1 MKRIRVD
8 AERRYEVLIGR
19 DLLGDLAEAVS
30 GATGLRLFTR
40 MQYES

>member
-19 DLLGDLAEAVS
+19 DLLGEMAEAVS
-30 GATGLRLFTR
+30 GEGSAQAIGKLW
-40 MQYES
+40 